1 MSTNSYYEIANY
13 IKNKEKENRIQRIK
27 ETKQLENL
35 WSKKVVQ
42 ANRETEQQKKLQE
55 EYKEALEQYKNILS
69 NIEELKQSRQMI
81 IKNQE
86 ETEIENERERQRQ
99 IELNIKNQERKKN
112 FEIFMQK
119 KEVEAFNYLKE
130 IEDRNKLLDEEL
142 HRYEKKK
149 QTKITE
155 DMKSKEIVNKYNIK
169 KEKEIYE
176 EKMNASNPGTMDIL
190 YSIAAPTHNNGNN
203 IDYSTTRF
211 HNVTIQRHNSSLLN
225 ASNLSNVNCSG
236 MNGDICNNSHIINN
250 INTNAFDKAKIESEN
265 TRKILNDKNSKLK
278 EFKKNEEMNYKE
290 QIRRKKAKENL
301 EKLNDEFEKLKKL
314 KKNTTRKKN
323 ENKSNSKPKDL
334 TDTKNDWE
342 NLVLKNIDKLDNDY
356 IIAQKNEQQLKNKF
370 KYYEEPVARD
380 QQPMNEVI
388 NRVSPVDLNSYQK
401 VEIQEKLEYEHR
413 KPQISNP
420 NFILSKKQNANKKY
434 YCEDIDIKKTNNDFN
449 LLNELQIKNCENTGN
464 ANVGGEV
471 ENDVKMFINQI
482 NDTNSNFNNNNLN
495 SNSNLNTNFINDT
508 NLSNNS
514 NNNYNQNNFC
524 QTASFINNNN
534 FNNNSCQKNF
544 SQSANPINIFD
555 SNSNSNNYNQISF
568 NQNNFNNND
577 ANVMTKNQNVLNN
590 NSANNNEIN
599 NNEQIKKDKDKD
611 KKWKYNKQ
619 ELYERKK
626 KMLKDKSNFK

>member
-1 MSTNSYYEIANY
+1 MSKNSYYEIASY
-13 IKNKEKENRIQRIK
+13 IKNQEKENRLKRIK
-27 ETKQLENL
+27 ETKELENL

-55 EYKEALEQYKNILS
+55 EYREALEQYKNILS

-130 IEDRNKLLDEEL
+130 IEDRNKFLDEEL

-149 QTKITE
+149 QTKINE

-190 YSIAAPTHNNGNN
+190 YSISGPFNNNGNN

-225 ASNLSNVNCSG
+225 ASNLSNANRCG
-236 MNGDICNNSHIINN
+236 MNGDIVNN

-314 KKNTTRKKN
+314 KKNTTKKKT
-323 ENKSNSKPKDL
+323 ENKNDSLPKEII
-334 TDTKNDWE
+334 DTKNDWE
-342 NLVLKNIDKLDNDY
+342 NLVLKNIDKLADDY
-356 IIAQKNEQQLKNKF
+356 VVALKNERQLNNKYKF
-370 KYYEEPVARD
+370 YEEPVARD
-380 QQPMNEVI
+380 KQPINEVI
-388 NRVSPVDLNSYQK
+388 NRVSPVDFNSYQK
-401 VEIQEKLEYEHR
+401 VEIQENMEYEHR
-413 KPQISNP
+413 KPQVSNP
-420 NFILSKKQNANKKY
+420 SFVLSKKQNVNKKY
-434 YCEDIDIKKTNNDFN
+434 YCEDIDINKANNDFN
-449 LLNELQIKNCENTGN
+449 LLNELQIQNNENVGN
-464 ANVGGEV
+464 ANVSNEV
-471 ENDVKMFINQI
+471 GNDVKAFINQI
-482 NDTNSNFNNNNLN
+482 NDTNSNFSNNNFSHNFN
-495 SNSNLNTNFINDT
+495 QNTNFNNNSNNNFSQNNFNQNTNFMNNI

-514 NNNYNQNNFC
+514 NNNFSQSNFNQNTFSQPNNVIVNTNFNNDSNNNFSQNNF
-524 QTASFINNNN
+524 S
-534 FNNNSCQKNF
+534 
-544 SQSANPINIFD
+544 
-555 SNSNSNNYNQISF
+555 
-568 NQNNFNNND
+568 QNNFNSNINQMNN
-577 ANVMTKNQNVLNN
+577 NQNNMNNNFLNN
-590 NSANNNEIN
+590 NEAN